1 MWEKQQFSEILGNFF
16 LFSVIFLSISCEI
29 LRFGAIEKQNRS
41 HTLILISSNHS
52 FNESKASI
60 KQHLEAGR
68 ILFSLELFIISKPH
82 STLSWGKPHYSTLHC
97 EVLEIITVSFFLSK
111 LLYVLWFHLNRFEQY
126 ISKLKYNL
134 KNQENGYLVSALNGS
149 VEIWEIYCN

>member
-1 MWEKQQFSEILGNFF
+1 MLIWSLAPKSKFYSWKKKRNCEKYNNFLKF
-16 LFSVIFLSISCEI
+16 WVIFFSFQSFSQAFPVKFYDLVQ
-29 LRFGAIEKQNRS
+29 LKKKNRS

-82 STLSWGKPHYSTLHC
+82 STLSWGKPHYSTLHY
-97 EVLEIITVSFFLSK
+97 EVLEIITVSFFCLSK
-111 LLYVLWFHLNRFEQY
+111 LLYVLWFHLNN
-126 ISKLKYNL
+126 ISAN
-134 KNQENGYLVSALNGS
+134 
-149 VEIWEIYCN
+149 